1 MTDGLANMLCTEALR
16 TTPSILNQLAAL
28 DLPGG
33 LRMFRPVIQNMSD
46 LAYAFDTDG
55 ILRNTHSGET
65 LSMKVTFTGASLR
78 RQELI
83 RAMCIRDV
91 RQRLF
96 DLNMQLS
103 SIPIPGCPTS
113 CIRVLHSK
121 NLFTHRGPVLLV
133 LQGGAM
139 SQAGVWAT
147 RLLLH
152 PQHGLRSGSQID
164 LVRKAHELGYAVALI
179 HGGDY
184 GPTEAELDTIE
195 LISALSRPMPQPADC
210 VPPEVKQVTTQ
221 LTGSELKSNTTHT
234 ECHHTGCPHVYVDL
248 GNANLLTGRSV
259 VRTQSLHLDC
269 FCIGLGN
276 PAVSQLSYFSRV
288 AWYQGTGWVLQLN
301 GYHYSYI
308 IITKVPTSSV
318 SAAPC
323 PIPISDYFPVPPLD
337 SLGFAP
343 ATGLTH
349 QSLDSLRSASS
360 SALFSLLLSNFNTPE
375 DNASKPTVVP
385 VPPHVPPTLPGCNSS
400 SERPSL
406 LHKTFK
412 IPGCPT
418 SCIRVLHSKNL
429 FTHRGPVLLVLQG
442 GAMSQ
447 AGVWATRLLL
457 HPQHGLRSGSQ
468 IDLVRKA
475 HELGY
480 AVALIHGG
488 DYGPTE
494 AELDTI
500 ELISA
505 LSRPMPQPADCV
517 PPEVKQVTTQLTGS
531 ELKSNTT
538 HTESVVRTQSL
549 HLDCF
554 CIGLG
559 NPAVSQL
566 SYFSRVAWYQGTGW
580 VLQLNGY
587 HYSYIVITKVPTS
600 SVSAAPCPI
609 PISDYFPVPPL
620 DSLGFAPAT
629 GLTHQSLD
637 SLRSASSSALFSL
650 LLSNFNTPEDNASK
664 PTVVPVPPHVPP
676 TLPGCNSSSE
686 RPSLLHKT
694 FKVFLDFIILAY
706 SCSVHAQMDGFN
718 SMGAASSTLPSF
730 PSCLKVDAQCPK
742 TSTMFM
748 RSNIHTHDPKQ
759 LEEFAQP
766 NPLSEPNGP
775 PPPDLLTSAGLFRKT
790 PSSMEG
796 AALSPGHAFQLPAA
810 GSDNESVGDISVE
823 DQLYGVWRQLVP
835 RLLSN
840 KIVIWAHQQ
849 GGVGLVHPL
858 RPMPGVFDG
867 FPAPQSL
874 FSHQKPSATVD
885 FPIPTADLPNAAL
898 YNAAQNT
905 PGACYSSVKNTMRCP
920 SVTRFGLPLSN
931 PVNTNRANRP
941 IAIAN
946 TMSPSL
952 HALQQCSSTTDHPL
966 SSQFAMASTSKAP
979 LCASPLG
986 KLKPTRKRHISAGHS
1001 LCAARTRFADR
1012 VACGQHTASRVSHI
1026 KNVCSQIGGMLQTE
1040 TGRNGQHS
1048 VNIQIPC
1055 AD

>member
-133 LQGGAM
+133 LQGGAT

-164 LVRKAHELGYAVALI
+164 LVRQAHELGYAVALI

-234 ECHHTGCPHVYVDL
+234 D
-248 GNANLLTGRSV
+248 
-259 VRTQSLHLDC
+259 
-269 FCIGLGN
+269 
-276 PAVSQLSYFSRV
+276 
-288 AWYQGTGWVLQLN
+288 
-301 GYHYSYI
+301 
-308 IITKVPTSSV
+308 
-318 SAAPC
+318 
-323 PIPISDYFPVPPLD
+323 
-337 SLGFAP
+337 
-343 ATGLTH
+343 
-349 QSLDSLRSASS
+349 
-360 SALFSLLLSNFNTPE
+360 
-375 DNASKPTVVP
+375 
-385 VPPHVPPTLPGCNSS
+385 
-400 SERPSL
+400 
-406 LHKTFK
+406 
-412 IPGCPT
+412 
-418 SCIRVLHSKNL
+418 
-429 FTHRGPVLLVLQG
+429 
-442 GAMSQ
+442 
-447 AGVWATRLLL
+447 
-457 HPQHGLRSGSQ
+457 
-468 IDLVRKA
+468 
-475 HELGY
+475 
-480 AVALIHGG
+480 
-488 DYGPTE
+488 
-494 AELDTI
+494 
-500 ELISA
+500 
-505 LSRPMPQPADCV
+505 
-517 PPEVKQVTTQLTGS
+517 
-531 ELKSNTT
+531 
-538 HTESVVRTQSL
+538 
-549 HLDCF
+549 
-554 CIGLG
+554 
-559 NPAVSQL
+559 
-566 SYFSRVAWYQGTGW
+566 
-580 VLQLNGY
+580 
-587 HYSYIVITKVPTS
+587 PTS

-694 FKVFLDFIILAY
+694 FKVSAFPCLLIPVQTFSSLE
-706 SCSVHAQMDGFN
+706 N
-718 SMGAASSTLPSF
+718 SGVFAAL
-730 PSCLKVDAQCPK
+730 LDAQCPK

-810 GSDNESVGDISVE
+810 GSDNESV
-823 DQLYGVWRQLVP
+823 
-835 RLLSN
+835 
-840 KIVIWAHQQ
+840 
-849 GGVGLVHPL
+849 
-858 RPMPGVFDG
+858 
-867 FPAPQSL
+867 
-874 FSHQKPSATVD
+874 T
-885 FPIPTADLPNAAL
+885 
-898 YNAAQNT
+898 
-905 PGACYSSVKNTMRCP
+905 
-920 SVTRFGLPLSN
+920 
-931 PVNTNRANRP
+931 
-941 IAIAN
+941 
-946 TMSPSL
+946 
-952 HALQQCSSTTDHPL
+952 
-966 SSQFAMASTSKAP
+966 STSMIV
-979 LCASPLG
+979 LLG
-986 KLKPTRKRHISAGHS
+986 KKALGEEGT
-1001 LCAARTRFADR
+1001 L
-1012 VACGQHTASRVSHI
+1012 
-1026 KNVCSQIGGMLQTE
+1026 
-1040 TGRNGQHS
+1040 
-1048 VNIQIPC
+1048 
-1055 AD
+1055 